1 MENKKTIEAIIDFI
15 VTAEK
20 SIKNAKKL
28 LKDLANNNE
37 IKLDVEVDLSTK
49 WLESYT
55 DKEAKI
61 ILSYVPA
68 TFVLFITGLA
78 FGFFF
83 ITPTLLNVLLSLGE
97 NLFNVQLT
105 ADSYLAFVL
114 HTSLPLGVIF
124 ELPVIVAFLTSLHII
139 TPKFLIK
146 NRRYGYFLLLV
157 LAVVLTPADFISD
170 LTMTVPL
177 ILLYE
182 ISVLISKYIY
192 NKRR

>member
-1 MENKKTIEAIIDFI
+1 M
-15 VTAEK
+15 
-20 SIKNAKKL
+20 
-28 LKDLANNNE
+28 
-37 IKLDVEVDLSTK
+37 
-49 WLESYT
+49 
-55 DKEAKI
+55 
-61 ILSYVPA
+61 
-68 TFVLFITGLA
+68 
-78 FGFFF
+78 
-83 ITPTLLNVLLSLGE
+83 LLSLGE

-124 ELPVIVAFLTSLHII
+124 ELPVIAAFLTSLHII

-170 LTMTVPL
+170 LTMTAPL

-182 ISVLISKYIY
+182 VSVLISKYIY